1 MERIDWQT
9 QQSTTGE
16 RGTDTH
22 KKHDNKL
29 LWLYHRHQYQ
39 HHYYIQQ
46 ISIPGA
52 WGILEIFVI
61 LRYLRLYLLII
72 PFIFHGCIL
81 FTRLPKMHLKHHK
94 EAGQH
99 VVWYVGAWFGWKD
112 NTYWPPK
119 SREFGAKAVE
129 FGAKA
134 VQWFIDGAVKSTV
147 SLIWLAL
154 PICCVCAS
162 TFAFNT
168 HLNLLLDL
176 QQCYFSWKRQATN
189 FCRYSG
195 LEILVGVYCYL
206 QSRWKCGEIEL
217 WILLE
222 DAWASFLFCANYL
235 TLGPE

>member
-1 MERIDWQT
+1 
-9 QQSTTGE
+9 
-16 RGTDTH
+16 
-22 KKHDNKL
+22 
-29 LWLYHRHQYQ
+29 
-39 HHYYIQQ
+39 
-46 ISIPGA
+46 
-52 WGILEIFVI
+52 
-61 LRYLRLYLLII
+61 
-72 PFIFHGCIL
+72 
-81 FTRLPKMHLKHHK
+81 MHLKHHK

-119 SREFGAKAVE
+119 SRE

-195 LEILVGVYCYL
+195 LEILVWC
-206 QSRWKCGEIEL
+206 
-217 WILLE
+217 LLLPSIALE
-222 DAWASFLFCANYL
+222 VRRDRTLNIVGRRVSIFSVLCQLPNPGPWVKNTGL
-235 TLGPE
+235 TS

>member
-72 PFIFHGCIL
+72 SFIFHGCIL

-94 EAGQH
+94 EAWQH
-99 VVWYVGAWFGWKD
+99 VVWYVVAWFGWKD

-119 SREFGAKAVE
+119 SREFGNC
-129 FGAKA
+129 KA
-134 VQWFIDGAVKSTV
+134 VQWFIDGAVESMV
-147 SLIWLAL
+147 SLVWLAPPIFVFVHQLL
-154 PICCVCAS
+154 PAILTWTCCSICNNV
-162 TFAFNT
+162 TYPGK
-168 HLNLLLDL
+168 DR
-176 QQCYFSWKRQATN
+176 QQIFVDTQ
-189 FCRYSG
+189 YS
-195 LEILVGVYCYL
+195 
-206 QSRWKCGEIEL
+206 K
-217 WILLE
+217 
-222 DAWASFLFCANYL
+222 F
-235 TLGPE
+235 

>member
-72 PFIFHGCIL
+72 SFILHGCIL

-119 SREFGAKAVE
+119 SGESGNCKLYNDLLME
-129 FGAKA
+129 
-134 VQWFIDGAVKSTV
+134 QWSQRSAWFDPLCLSVVFVHQLLPSILTWTCCSICNNVSWKVGTKTIGKDRQQILSILSTRNF
-147 SLIWLAL
+147 SL
-154 PICCVCAS
+154 C
-162 TFAFNT
+162 
-168 HLNLLLDL
+168 LLLPSTAL
-176 QQCYFSWKRQATN
+176 SCSTSN
-189 FCRYSG
+189 
-195 LEILVGVYCYL
+195 
-206 QSRWKCGEIEL
+206 
-217 WILLE
+217 
-222 DAWASFLFCANYL
+222 
-235 TLGPE
+235 

>member
-1 MERIDWQT
+1 LGDLGRWVMFCIYISYAANTFQYFFHIFIYMQGGVGSDRGHCCKTSITKATGAASGKILLLVEMERIDWQT

-52 WGILEIFVI
+52 WGILDLCNPPLPPPVP
-61 LRYLRLYLLII
+61 LII
-72 PFIFHGCIL
+72 SFIFHGCIL

-112 NTYWPPK
+112 NTYHPK
-119 SREFGAKAVE
+119 
-129 FGAKA
+129 
-134 VQWFIDGAVKSTV
+134 
-147 SLIWLAL
+147 
-154 PICCVCAS
+154 
-162 TFAFNT
+162 
-168 HLNLLLDL
+168 
-176 QQCYFSWKRQATN
+176 
-189 FCRYSG
+189 
-195 LEILVGVYCYL
+195 
-206 QSRWKCGEIEL
+206 
-217 WILLE
+217 
-222 DAWASFLFCANYL
+222 
-235 TLGPE
+235 

>member
-72 PFIFHGCIL
+72 SFIFHGCIL
-81 FTRLPKMHLKHHK
+81 FTRLPKMHLKHQK

-99 VVWYVGAWFGWKD
+99 VVWYVVVGLDERIIPTGHPRVENLVQKLYNDLLMEQWSQRWAWFDSHCLSVVFVHQLLPSILTWTCCSICNNVTFPGKD
-112 NTYWPPK
+112 
-119 SREFGAKAVE
+119 R
-129 FGAKA
+129 
-134 VQWFIDGAVKSTV
+134 
-147 SLIWLAL
+147 
-154 PICCVCAS
+154 
-162 TFAFNT
+162 
-168 HLNLLLDL
+168 
-176 QQCYFSWKRQATN
+176 QQIFVDTQ
-189 FCRYSG
+189 YS
-195 LEILVGVYCYL
+195 
-206 QSRWKCGEIEL
+206 K
-217 WILLE
+217 
-222 DAWASFLFCANYL
+222 F
-235 TLGPE
+235 

>member
-61 LRYLRLYLLII
+61 LRYLRLYLSLS
-72 PFIFHGCIL
+72 PL
-81 FTRLPKMHLKHHK
+81 SFTDAFCSPASPKCTWSTRRKLGNMYL
-94 EAGQH
+94 
-99 VVWYVGAWFGWKD
+99 VWYVGAWFGWKD

-119 SREFGAKAVE
+119 SRE

-195 LEILVGVYCYL
+195 LDILVGVYCYL